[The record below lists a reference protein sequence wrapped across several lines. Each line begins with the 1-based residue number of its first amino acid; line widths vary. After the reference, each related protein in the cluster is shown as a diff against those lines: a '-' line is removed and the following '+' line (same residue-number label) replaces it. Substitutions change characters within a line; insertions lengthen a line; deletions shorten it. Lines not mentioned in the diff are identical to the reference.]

1 MNRTISFIILLQLL
15 LTAGLSA
22 QDEKKP
28 LTHDDYDGWKSV
40 ARQQFSENSRW
51 LSYEINPQQ
60 GDGWLYIKNLRNNQL
75 DSISRGSGASF
86 SPGSDYLAFTISPET
101 AAVRQARVE
110 EKKREEMPRDS
121 LGILMLR
128 DMSVTKIADVSS
140 FTTAG
145 KESDWMVYHLYAE
158 GGNNSGG
165 SLLVA
170 FNPLTGEKQEFP
182 GVTEYAFASGGRSV
196 LIVQPAKDEDSG
208 RSSVKV
214 LNKVKKT
221 TKVLIDAEGTAK
233 GVAVFDD
240 GTRAGFMFSP
250 DKEDPKVYDLYHWKE
265 GDGEAS
271 LVAERSTEGMH
282 SGWSVSEN
290 GNLRF
295 SDNGSRLYF
304 GTAPIPQPEPEDTL
318 LSDEKY
324 SLDVWHYKDPYI
336 QPQQLVQLRNE
347 QRRTYTAVYHE
358 GRSDIVQLGCRKVPE
373 VTTSSGGDGDFALGR
388 SILPYLIQNSF
399 ESGEYADVYLI
410 DVNTGERTLILEKHR
425 GSVHR
430 SGAGNARFSEGGK
443 YIVYFSQAD
452 SNWHAMNA
460 AGQSTVNITKGI
472 PYPVYDE
479 DHDTPALPGPYGIGD
494 WVEDDA
500 HVLIYDRFDVW
511 KVDPS
516 GSESPVS
523 LTNGYGRQNNI
534 RFRDVMFDRDKEYFS
549 RRDDVML
556 SAFNMENKQSGFYTV
571 RMHRPANPSRI
582 IMEDARLFTP
592 LKAKNDDLIVWQ
604 RSTFSEYPDLR
615 ISNMGFANSRKVSN
629 ANPQQSAYSWGEA
642 ELVEWESF
650 NNNKLQG
657 ILYTPEDLD
666 PEEKYPMIVYF
677 YERMSHNLH
686 RHYTPS
692 PGGSPSINVIYYV
705 SNGYVVFVPD
715 INPYIIGY
723 PGPTAY
729 NSIVSGTKMLLN
741 NYSFIDRERIGLSG
755 QSWGGYQI
763 AYLITQTDMF
773 AAAAAGAPVS
783 NMFSAYGGIRWASG
797 MSRIYQY
804 EETQSRIGGTI
815 WEYPL
820 RYLENS
826 PIFFA
831 DKINTPL
838 FMMHNDDDGAVP
850 WYQGIEIFM
859 ALRRLDKP
867 VWMLN
872 YNDEAH
878 GVRRRPGRV
887 DLTIRLQQFF
897 DHYLKDDPAP
907 VWLEQGVPA
916 IKKGIID
923 GLELV
928 E

>member
-1 MNRTISFIILLQLL
+1 MKRTIPFIIF
-15 LTAGLSA
+15 LTIILAAGLSA
-22 QDEKKP
+22 QEKKP

-40 ARQQFSENSRW
+40 MRQQFSDNGRW
-51 LSYEINPQQ
+51 LSYEVNPQH

-75 DSISRGSGASF
+75 DSVARGNRASF
-86 SPGSDYLAFTISPET
+86 SPGSDYLAFIISPQT
-101 AAVRQARVE
+101 DVVRQARVDG
-110 EKKREEMPRDS
+110 KRRNELPGDS
-121 LGILMLR
+121 LGIVLLR
-128 DMSVTKIADVSS
+128 DMSVTKIEGIRSFATAD
-140 FTTAG
+140 TG
-145 KESDWMVYHLYAE
+145 PDWMVYHLEAE
-158 GGNNSGG
+158 GSNNASK
-165 SLLVA
+165 LVV
-170 FNPLTGEKQEFP
+170 FNPMTGEKHEFAD
-182 GVTEYAFASGGRSV
+182 VVEYSFASNGRSV
-196 LIVQPAKDEDSG
+196 AFIQQQKNEDTEH
-208 RSSVKV
+208 SSVKV
-214 LNKVKKT
+214 FNT
-221 TKVLIDAEGTAK
+221 GTKRTAELIDAEGVAK
-233 GVAVFDD
+233 NLTVSENGRRSAFI
-240 GTRAGFMFSP
+240 FSS
-250 DKEDPKVYDLYHWKE
+250 DEEEPKVYDLYHWKE
-265 GDGEAS
+265 GDNRAS
-271 LVAERSTEGMH
+271 LVADRSTEGMH

-290 GNLRF
+290 GTLRF
-295 SDNGSRLYF
+295 SDSGNRLYF

-324 SLDVWHYKDPYI
+324 SLDLWHYKDPYI
-336 QPQQLVQLRNE
+336 QPQQLVQLRQE

-358 GRSDIVQLGCRKVPE
+358 GRSDIVQLGGKSVPE
-373 VTTSSGGDGDFALGR
+373 VRTSLGGDGNYALGR
-388 SILPYLIQNSF
+388 SILPYLKQNSF
-399 ESGEYADVYLI
+399 ESGEYADIYLI
-410 DVNTGERTLILEKHR
+410 DVNSGERTMVLEKHR
-425 GSVHR
+425 GSVHGSR
-430 SGAGNARFSEGGK
+430 TGDARLSEGGK
-443 YIVYFSQAD
+443 YIIYFSQAD

-460 AGQSTVNITKGI
+460 ADQTSRNITAAI
-472 PYPVYDE
+472 PYPLHDE
-479 DHDTPALPGPYGIGD
+479 NHDTPALPGPYGIGD
-494 WVEDDA
+494 WVEDDRY
-500 HVLIYDRFDVW
+500 VLIYDRFDVW

-523 LTNGYGRQNNI
+523 LTNGYGRANNI
-534 RFRDVMFDRDKEYFS
+534 RFRDVMFDRDQNFYG

-556 SAFNMENKQSGFYTV
+556 SAFNMQNKQSGFYTV
-571 RMHRPANPSRI
+571 RMHRPSNPSMIVMDEVRY
-582 IMEDARLFTP
+582 FTP
-592 LKAKNDDLIVWQ
+592 MKAKNDNLIVWQ
-604 RSTFSEYPDLR
+604 RSTFSEYPDLWV
-615 ISNMGFANSRKVSN
+615 SNMRFANARKVSN
-629 ANPQQSAYSWGEA
+629 ANPQQSAYRWGTA
-642 ELVEWESF
+642 ELVEWKSF
-650 NNNKLQG
+650 NNDKLQG
-657 ILYTPEDLD
+657 ILYKPEGYD
-666 PEEKYPMIVYF
+666 PDGKYPMIVYF
-677 YERMSHNLH
+677 YERMSQNLY
-686 RHYTPS
+686 RYYTPS
-692 PGGSPSINVIYYV
+692 PGGSPSINVSYYV

-723 PGPTAY
+723 PGHTAY
-729 NSIVSGTKMLLN
+729 NSIVSGTKMILN

-763 AYLITQTDMF
+763 TYLITQTDMF

-804 EETQSRIGGTI
+804 EETQSRIGGNI

-897 DHYLKDDPAP
+897 DHYLKDEPAP
-907 VWLEQGVPA
+907 VWLKYGIPA
-916 IKKGIID
+916 IQKGIID